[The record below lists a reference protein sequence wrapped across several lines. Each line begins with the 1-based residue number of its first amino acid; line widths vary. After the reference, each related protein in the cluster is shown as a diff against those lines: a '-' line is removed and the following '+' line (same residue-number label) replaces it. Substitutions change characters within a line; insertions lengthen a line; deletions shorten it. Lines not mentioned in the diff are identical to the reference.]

1 MGSKSGYYLGTN
13 NTPNRSSFIVLTD
26 KQIRILKEKIRLG
39 HTVASVAQSFSIGK
53 STLENII
60 KRDPKVTKAYGE
72 AREVYLNPSLEWFE
86 SLFKPENINKVDP
99 NLLMRAFEFKMRTR
113 AGWGVDPNLDSLG
126 DEETTIIR
134 TIVDPIETRERLI
147 FLEEHAEE
155 LKKRIEEA
163 KRKINE

>member
-1 MGSKSGYYLGTN
+1 MTTRNVDPESSLRSHAFVLTN
-13 NTPNRSSFIVLTD
+13 NEIKTLC
-26 KQIRILKEKIRLG
+26 KKIKLG
-39 HTVASVAQSFSIGK
+39 HTLAAVAQSFGISRA
-53 STLENII
+53 TLANII
-60 KRDPKVTKAYGE
+60 KRDSKVAKVYGQ

-134 TIVDPIETRERLI
+134 TIADPIETRERLI

-163 KRKINE
+163 KRKTNE